1 MKKTSLSVILHIA
14 VFVFL
19 VPFLGIICMLE
30 FYDFKLNNRLDYN
43 EWTAE
48 LGSRLETDI
57 ASSFHQKFLFVNLNG
72 AIRNLLG
79 QREMNHVIKLNNG
92 KLIQTL
98 PRLDDNVISNNAAQ
112 VARLRDYLA
121 AKGKPLLY
129 VACPYT
135 ESVYDPQL
143 PAGIVNYANDNHTR
157 FLEMLAAQGIDTI
170 DIRAAFHEDGID
182 HYDMMYQTDHHW
194 NTDAGLYAYNQ
205 IAAYLHE
212 KTGCVTDAR
221 IGNADQYEIHVWP
234 QHHLGMYG
242 QRTGRFFGG
251 IDDFKLYLPKFP
263 TLVHRVGEEQEAGS
277 LDVVFYDTAPLESK
291 DYSSRYTYDA
301 VLGGLPVSGNRYIN
315 HLAENDMHILVLSDS
330 FYKAVCP
337 FLISAYKDVQY
348 AHYTEVPDV
357 TTVANME
364 LNNYDAVIIM
374 YEPTIIG
381 FGTSFGFLG

>member
-1 MKKTSLSVILHIA
+1 MKNAGLRVILYIA
-14 VFVFL
+14 VFVFH
-19 VPFLGIICMLE
+19 VPILGIICMLE

-48 LGSRLETDI
+48 LGSKLETDI
-57 ASSFHQKFLFVNLNG
+57 ASSFHQKLLFVNLNG

-98 PRLDDNVISNNAAQ
+98 PRIDDSVLSENAAQ
-112 VARLRDYLA
+112 VARLKDYLA

-135 ESVYDPQL
+135 ESAYDPQL

-157 FLEMLAAQGIDTI
+157 FLEMLKERGVDTI
-170 DIRAAFHEDGID
+170 DIRASFQEDGID
-182 HYDMMYQTDHHW
+182 HYDMMYATDHHW

-205 IAAYLHE
+205 IEAYLRE

-221 IGNADQYEIHVWP
+221 IGNAEHYEIRVWP
-234 QHHLGMYG
+234 EHHLGMYG
-242 QRTGRFFGG
+242 QRTGRYFGG

-263 TLVHRVGEEQEAGS
+263 TLVHRAGDEQPGS
-277 LDVVFYDTAPLESK
+277 LDAVFYDTAPLESR
-291 DYSSRYTYDA
+291 DYTSRYTYDA
-301 VLGGLPVSGNRYIN
+301 VLGGLAISGNRFVN

-330 FYKAVCP
+330 FYKALCP
-337 FLISAYKDVQY
+337 FLITAYKDVQY
-348 AHYTEVPDV
+348 AYFTEVPDV

-364 LNNYDAVIIM
+364 MNNYDAVIIL
-374 YEPTIIG
+374 YEPAIIG
-381 FGTSFGFLG
+381 YGTSFSFLG